1 MKANF
6 TVKDLIN
13 AGLYTLLIF
22 VATFV
27 GGMIGF
33 IPVTMP
39 LVPFIGGLV
48 GGPIFMLYSTKIH
61 HFGMVLIMGS
71 LIGLFFMATGHGI
84 YILPGTIFLA
94 LLAEVILKQGR
105 YQSVNHARWAFTVY
119 SLASI
124 FNFIPIFFSREAYI
138 AKMLEQ
144 GYGQEF
150 ADQMMSVLPNW
161 SLIPIVLL
169 GAVGGYIGATI
180 GIKMLGKH
188 FNKVSL

>member
-1 MKANF
+1 MKTKF

-33 IPVTMP
+33 IPYTMP

-61 HFGMVLIMGS
+61 HFGLVLIMGT
-71 LIGLFFMATGHGI
+71 LIGLFFMATGHGV
-84 YILPGTIFLA
+84 YILPETMFLS
-94 LLAEVILKQGR
+94 LLAEWVLHQGN
-105 YQSVNHARWAFTVY
+105 YQSIKHARWAFTVY

-124 FNFIPIFFSREAYI
+124 FNFIPIFLNRDAYI
-138 AKMLEQ
+138 AKVVEQ

-150 ADQMMSVLPNW
+150 ADKMMSVLPNW
-161 SLIPIVLL
+161 SLLPIVLL
-169 GAVGGYIGATI
+169 GAVGGYLGATI
-180 GIKMLGKH
+180 GIKMLHKH